1 MVVYTCNPSYSGE
14 AEIGSRFKASLG
26 KVSMRP
32 YLKNKLK
39 KAKGLEALL
48 KW

>member
-1 MVVYTCNPSYSGE
+1 MPVVPAAWE
-14 AEIGSRFKASLG
+14 VVVRGSCSKASSG

-39 KAKGLEALL
+39 AKGL